1 MVLLAPTPAPPAPRG
16 KSRPFRQSFQ
26 TPPASPLIIQTEP
39 PRVDRLFPRGPVAIS
54 LARLVGGAVMLVA
67 VGIGAGT
74 WGSSAGPSDK
84 GVSIREVPLTQSARN
99 QSAGALPASETSAA
113 GGQPVATGVP
123 RSPSTTAGP
132 RSDSRSDPASDSRS
146 AASVGGQVV
155 VHAAGAVAR
164 PGVYV
169 LSVGARAADAVYAAG
184 GMTPDADPDRVNLAT
199 PLADGHRLYIPRKGA
214 PVPLV
219 PTDQLAGEPAQPAPS
234 SAGSR
239 SAVVD
244 LNTATAEQ
252 LDALPGVG
260 PATAAAIIEHRTKI
274 VRFKSV
280 NQLLD
285 VPGIGEAKLAAMR
298 KQLVVN

>member
-16 KSRPFRQSFQ
+16 KSRSFRQTLQ
-26 TPPASPLIIQTEP
+26 TPAASPLTIQTEP
-39 PRVDRLFPRGPVAIS
+39 ARGGRLFRRGPVAIS

-74 WGSSAGPSDK
+74 WGSSTRPSDK

-99 QSAGALPASETSAA
+99 QSAGALPASEPSIA
-113 GGQPVATGVP
+113 GGQPIPTGVP
-123 RSPSTTAGP
+123 QSPSTTSAP
-132 RSDSRSDPASDSRS
+132 RSDPRSVAS
-146 AASVGGQVV
+146 AGGQVV

-199 PLADGHRLYIPRKGA
+199 PLADGNRLYIPRKGA

-219 PTDQLAGEPAQPAPS
+219 PTDQLTGEPAQPAPS